1 MGMYLGCAR
10 GLEGSILEAC
20 YKLGGGGTHRHGL
33 AARDGPI
40 ALVLA
45 KRVGRLLRKLDLDRM
60 KLSVRFFFF
69 RHIRQRVVVAC
80 IVQDLVERRH
90 QVVCAL
96 DHESARDIGKPFQLV
111 TAGKVSYLL
120 DFVELGLASMLS
132 HVAASSARGIHL
144 RRNVVSGPPAPSVRI
159 DFYSLAINYIDIDA

>member
-40 ALVLA
+40 ALAVA
-45 KRVGRLLRKLDLDRM
+45 KLVGMLLRKLDLDRM

-69 RHIRQRVVVAC
+69 RHIRQRVVVAG
-80 IVQDLVERRH
+80 IVQDLVEGRH
-90 QVVCAL
+90 QVVCPL
-96 DHESARDIGKPFQLV
+96 DHESPRYISKPFHLVTPGKLSSQLV
-111 TAGKVSYLL
+111 
-120 DFVELGLASMLS
+120 F
-132 HVAASSARGIHL
+132 
-144 RRNVVSGPPAPSVRI
+144 P
-159 DFYSLAINYIDIDA
+159 